1 MKKFLFAALAVLMLT
16 AVCIVGMF
24 TVLSQDGTV
33 AAAVDELD
41 AVGAGAVAVTAGACD
56 DGAHDYSVVTPI
68 EEGDYANYYHQS
80 VCSLCGAVAPGVP
93 VPHSFGVWKYDDT
106 AHWLECACG
115 VKQSD
120 IFPTITPVAHDTY
133 IDTDD
138 WHTDGDNH
146 WNECVCGYKA
156 NLEAH
161 IGGSATCLEEATCTT
176 CDASYGGVNGGVH
189 VDGGY
194 WEQTETTHQG
204 IYKCCGLVVDVT
216 DHVWG
221 EDHICDICEYE
232 CQHTGGEATCVAVA
246 ICDWCGKGY
255 GQINPDNHH
264 GGTATCVA
272 EAECT
277 DCGQPYG
284 EKNLENHTSPDFY
297 YEVNGTDATKHDKK
311 HTCCNQVAETVGH
324 TGGTATCNTLA
335 VCEHCGTS
343 YGSYNETNHAEGY
356 TITWTVTV
364 TTHTGD
370 YSCCDAIVA
379 ETEHDWNGDST
390 CDTCEYVCANHVG
403 GTATCKTLAVCDYCD
418 MSYGELDADNH
429 ESAEY
434 NYAAIINN
442 DSSTTQHSRTH
453 QCCNAPAENEDHT
466 VGEAANCQS
475 GAICEY
481 CEAEYTAK
489 DMTVHTE
496 ATFTY
501 EVIPG
506 EAGALSTQHKKIH
519 TCCGEFVAEDHTGGE
534 AANCQTGS
542 ICAYC
547 QTVYTAKD
555 MTVHTEAT
563 FRYEVIPGEGGALST
578 QHKKIHTC
586 CGEFVPEDHT
596 VGEAANCQS
605 GAICEHCEAEYTA
618 KDMTVHTEATFRY
631 EVIPGEGGALS
642 TQHKKI
648 HTCCGEFVP
657 EDHTVGEAANCQS
670 GAICEHCEAEYTAK
684 DMTVHTEATFR
695 YEVIPGEGGALSTQ
709 HRKIHTCCGEF
720 VAEVHT
726 GGVANCQSGARCE
739 YCQEVYTGLN
749 ATKHTSTEYTY
760 TFLLNSD
767 NTTTQHTKNY
777 QCCGVVA
784 ATEDHT
790 VGEAANC
797 QSGAICEY
805 CETEYTAKDMTNH
818 TEATFRYE
826 AIAGG
831 AGALSTQHKKIH
843 TCCGEFVPEDHT
855 VGEAANCQSGAI
867 CEYCEAEY
875 TAKDMTVHT
884 EATFRYEVIP
894 GEGGALSTQHKK
906 IHTCCGEFVP
916 EVHTGGVANCQSG
929 ARCEYC
935 QEVYTGLNATK
946 HTSTEYTY
954 APLLNSDNTTTQ
966 HTKNYQCCGVV
977 AATESHSGGIANC
990 LEKAVCTN
998 CGTAYGSKDETVH
1011 KTPDAFEYAITETQH
1026 TKLYACCDAP
1036 AAETEDHDFVNGS
1049 CSVCDAA
1056 CAHTDGQFAYTV
1068 NADDENQHDKFYQCC
1083 GLVVE
1088 TVSHAFGEDLYNQ
1101 DSAQHWYLCVCGAT
1115 NGAEDHAW
1123 ELKPVANDPD
1133 HHHMICTCG
1142 NVQADSTAEHTF
1154 DAYDKNGTFHW
1165 SICACG
1171 ESAPDAQ
1178 DIAHVYDLHKHDD
1191 ENHWSECICGQ
1202 IDAGSVV
1209 AHVLVKDWDEG
1220 SHWDS
1225 CEDANCN
1232 YTANAEEHIYSNLAA
1247 GKDAQGHWD
1256 ECDCGAPNPLS
1267 LAEHE
1272 WEDGACEI
1280 CQYTCVHGTA
1290 DDHEFCVNADD
1301 NSKHDEIC
1309 MLCREVLNTVDHDFT
1324 GDVYVSDGEHHWIA
1338 CADCLVKEDPEAG
1351 EAHDTTSEA
1360 TCNSQAV
1367 CSVCGEYGDFDGDNH
1382 ATEDVKFM
1390 PIPGDLKQ
1398 HAQLHACCDVLIQKM
1413 DHTYED
1419 GVCTTEGC
1427 EYTCTHTGGTATCK
1441 DKAVCT
1447 ACGEAYGELAT
1458 EHKYDNACDTKC
1470 NVCDAEREITHSYG
1484 EWTVTKEATETEAG
1498 EKKRTCSIC
1507 GATQTEEIAALGKQ
1521 GLGTGAIVG
1530 IVAGSVVV
1538 VGAGVGIGVAAAKRG
1553 AAAKKAAADQKP
1565 WRTKKNKKS
1574 KWKKK

>member
-578 QHKKIHTC
+578 QH
-586 CGEFVPEDHT
+586 
-596 VGEAANCQS
+596 
-605 GAICEHCEAEYTA
+605 
-618 KDMTVHTEATFRY
+618 
-631 EVIPGEGGALS
+631 
-642 TQHKKI
+642 
-648 HTCCGEFVP
+648 
-657 EDHTVGEAANCQS
+657 
-670 GAICEHCEAEYTAK
+670 
-684 DMTVHTEATFR
+684 
-695 YEVIPGEGGALSTQ
+695 
-709 HRKIHTCCGEF
+709 RKIHTCCGEF
-720 VAEVHT
+720 VA
-726 GGVANCQSGARCE
+726 
-739 YCQEVYTGLN
+739 
-749 ATKHTSTEYTY
+749 
-760 TFLLNSD
+760 
-767 NTTTQHTKNY
+767 
-777 QCCGVVA
+777 
-784 ATEDHT
+784 
-790 VGEAANC
+790 
-797 QSGAICEY
+797 
-805 CETEYTAKDMTNH
+805 
-818 TEATFRYE
+818 
-826 AIAGG
+826 
-831 AGALSTQHKKIH
+831 
-843 TCCGEFVPEDHT
+843 
-855 VGEAANCQSGAI
+855 
-867 CEYCEAEY
+867 
-875 TAKDMTVHT
+875 
-884 EATFRYEVIP
+884 
-894 GEGGALSTQHKK
+894 
-906 IHTCCGEFVP
+906 

>member
-657 EDHTVGEAANCQS
+657 EGHTVGEAANCQS

-695 YEVIPGEGGALSTQ
+695 YEVIPGEGGA
-709 HRKIHTCCGEF
+709 F
-720 VAEVHT
+720 
-726 GGVANCQSGARCE
+726 
-739 YCQEVYTGLN
+739 
-749 ATKHTSTEYTY
+749 
-760 TFLLNSD
+760 
-767 NTTTQHTKNY
+767 
-777 QCCGVVA
+777 
-784 ATEDHT
+784 
-790 VGEAANC
+790 
-797 QSGAICEY
+797 
-805 CETEYTAKDMTNH
+805 
-818 TEATFRYE
+818 
-826 AIAGG
+826 
-831 AGALSTQHKKIH
+831 
-843 TCCGEFVPEDHT
+843 
-855 VGEAANCQSGAI
+855 
-867 CEYCEAEY
+867 
-875 TAKDMTVHT
+875 
-884 EATFRYEVIP
+884 
-894 GEGGALSTQHKK
+894 STQHKK